1 MPNKPVS
8 DISDTFCPL
17 PFNHIYIKPSN
28 TASICCGFDSSR
40 VPLKDISTYSTLKDH
55 LETDLLKVIQQKML
69 KGERVQGCGTCYHA
83 EEHGYKSMRQ
93 KEIEDWMPRVD
104 QQNSPF
110 TQVATEDKKLQFI
123 EITFGNYCILA
134 CRTCGSDLSHSWVD
148 DTIKLQQAGKYEFTH
163 KAISRIDI
171 KRDWSD
177 ADFEEIELIK
187 ITGGEPMLHPDFYK
201 FLENMDEDKVECFI
215 FTNASFVPKKK
226 LLNALLKFKKIQ
238 VFLSI
243 DAINEQ
249 QEYVRHNSTWKT
261 TEESAKTWL
270 QWMKDN
276 SDKAVVSWGPTWSI
290 LNAPYFREIC
300 QWWLTLKNEILQ
312 TDRLCAQ
319 SWQVESNFL
328 FYPTYYQMAL
338 SPDSATYV
346 AEAEAYLVELQDS
359 KLHGKM
365 NIINMVKGYIQCYEN
380 SADMTPE
387 FKKKFLDKLVDI
399 TTTLDGYR
407 NQSIEESLPLV
418 YNSLKRYFNKDNA
431 RAVTDKP
438 RGLVTRY
445 NNGSNTRND

>member
-1 MPNKPVS
+1 MSNKP
-8 DISDTFCPL
+8 ISETFCPL
-17 PFNHIYIKPSN
+17 PFNHIYIKPNN
-28 TASICCGFDSSR
+28 TASICCGFDASD
-40 VPLKDISTYSTLKDH
+40 VPLQDIRTYPTLADH
-55 LETDLLKVIQQKML
+55 LNTDLLQDIQQKML
-69 KGERVQGCGTCYHA
+69 KGEKVKGCGTCYHA

-93 KEIEDWMPRVD
+93 KELDAWMPRDGNRGVE
-104 QQNSPF
+104 F
-110 TQVATEDKKLQFI
+110 TQVDTEDKKLQFI
-123 EITFGNYCILA
+123 EITFGNYCNLA
-134 CRTCGSDLSHSWVD
+134 CRTCGSDLSHSWAD
-148 DTIKLQQAGKYEFTH
+148 DTIRLQMANKIEFTH
-163 KAISRIDI
+163 QATKRIDI
-171 KRDWSD
+171 KREWSD
-177 ADFEEIELIK
+177 ADFKDIERIK

-201 FLENMDEDKVECFI
+201 FLSNMGEDSVECFI

-243 DAINEQ
+243 DATNEQ

-261 TEESAKTWL
+261 TEESARTWL

-276 SDKAVVSWGPTWSI
+276 SDTASVSWGPTWSI

-300 QWWLTLKNEILQ
+300 NWWLSLKNEILQ
-312 TDRLCAQ
+312 DDKLCQQ
-319 SWQVESNFL
+319 SGLVESNFL

-346 AEAEAYLVELQDS
+346 AEARAYLNELQNS
-359 KLHGKM
+359 KLYGKM
-365 NIINMVKGYIQCYEN
+365 NLVTMVEGYIQCYEN
-380 SADMTPE
+380 STDMTPE
-387 FKKKFLDKLVDI
+387 FRKKFLDKLVDI

-418 YNSLKRYFNKDNA
+418 YNSLKSYFNKDNV

-445 NNGSNTRND
+445 INGSNTRT